1 MSKTRKEVIN
11 ELHEVIE
18 IPRTHRDLYFELGVP
33 PPKAILLYGVT
44 GTGKT
49 YLIKK

>member
-18 IPRTHRDLYFELGVP
+18 IPLTHRNLYFELGVP
-33 PPKAILLYGVT
+33 PPKAYYCTVLLEQERP
-44 GTGKT
+44 
-49 YLIKK
+49 I